1 MTATTPDNAP
11 HTPRVDDLEPNPPAA
26 SRPLVRRLKATR
38 RPRPSLWVS
47 PVPYG
52 LGEQKPNHYLD
63 MIRTVRENW
72 RHPLFAWRILSK
84 GVCDGCAL
92 GVAGFRDWTIDGVHL
107 CTTRLHLLRTNT
119 MGALRERD
127 LADVDRLRAMSGAEL
142 RDLGRL
148 PYPFVRRHGEPGF
161 RRVTWDEA
169 LEVAADAVRAAT
181 SRGRTP
187 AGADRFGFYLTSRG
201 ITNEVYYVAQKVA
214 RFLGTNNVD
223 NAARI
228 CHAPSTGALRKTIG
242 AGATTISYTDV
253 FAADLIVLFGADV
266 ANAQPVFMKYLY
278 LARKQGLKVAVV
290 NPFREPGLDRYWV
303 PSNLESALFGT
314 RMTDEWFPVHTG
326 GDVAFLD
333 GVLKSLIARGAVDEG
348 FVRAHTTGWNELAAR
363 LDGLAIEDLER
374 WSGATRADMER
385 FAEMYAAAR
394 ATILVWSMG
403 MTQHVCGTDNVMAI
417 VNLALARGNVGRP
430 GAGLMPIRGHSGVQG
445 GAEMGAYATAL
456 PGGLPITHETAAA
469 LAAEYGF
476 PIRPEPGLSAAELVD
491 AASRG
496 ELELL
501 WSSGGNFLDTLPDP
515 RAVRAALEQVPV
527 RVHADVVVSSQML
540 VDPPDG
546 GTVVLLP
553 AMTRYE
559 QPGGGTETTTER
571 RIAFSPEIAGRR
583 IGEAWPEWRIYLE
596 LARRVD
602 ADGFRAAG
610 LAALDDGAAIRAE
623 IGRVVPLYD
632 GIQDL
637 RESGDQVQWGGE
649 RLCDGW
655 VFPTADGKAH
665 FGTVVPREL
674 DLPPDRF
681 LLSTRRGKQ
690 FNSMIWRSKDPLTGA
705 HRDDV
710 LMAGDDAARLGLDGG
725 APVWVRSDT
734 GEVAATVKVAPIRS
748 GNVQM
753 FFPEANPLVRP
764 GVRDAASHVPDYNAI
779 VSVVAREVERGDW
792 IAPPSP
798 ETAARPRVGRT
809 TAPR

>member
-1 MTATTPDNAP
+1 VTATTPDNAP
-11 HTPRVDDLEPNPPAA
+11 HTGRVPDAEPNAPPTGM
-26 SRPLVRRLKATR
+26 SGVRRLRGSR

-47 PVPYG
+47 VVPYG

-63 MIRTVRENW
+63 MLRTVRENW
-72 RHPLFAWRILSK
+72 RHPLYAWRILSK

-119 MGALRERD
+119 MGPLHERDLTDVSALRER
-127 LADVDRLRAMSGAEL
+127 SGAEL

-148 PYPFVRRHGEPGF
+148 PFPAVRRHGERGF
-161 RRVTWDEA
+161 RRASWDEA
-169 LEVAADAVRAAT
+169 LGIAADAVRAAKA
-181 SRGRTP
+181 RGRTP

-223 NAARI
+223 NAARV

-242 AGATTISYTDV
+242 AGATTVSYTDV
-253 FAADLIVLFGADV
+253 FATDLVVLFGADV

-290 NPFREPGLDRYWV
+290 NPMREPGLDRYWV
-303 PSNLESALFGT
+303 PSNLESAMFGT
-314 RMTDEWFPVHTG
+314 RMTDEWFQVHTG

-333 GVLKSLIARGAVDEG
+333 GVLKALIASGGVDEA
-348 FVRAHTTGWNELAAR
+348 FVREHTTGWDELVAR
-363 LDGLAIEDLER
+363 LDGLAFDDLER

-385 FAEMYAAAR
+385 FAGMYAAAR
-394 ATILVWSMG
+394 GAILVWSMG
-403 MTQHVCGTDNVMAI
+403 MTQHVCGTDNVLAI

-456 PGGLPITHETAAA
+456 PGGLPITDESAAA
-469 LAAEYGF
+469 LSVAYGF
-476 PIRPEPGLSAAELVD
+476 AIRPEAGLSAAELVD
-491 AASRG
+491 AAGRG

-515 RAVRAALEQVPV
+515 QAVRAALERVPV
-527 RVHADVVVSSQML
+527 RIHADVVVSSQML
-540 VDPPDG
+540 VDPPEG
-546 GTVVLLP
+546 GVVVLLP

-571 RIAFSPEIAGRR
+571 RIAFSPEIPGPR
-583 IGEAWPEWRIYLE
+583 IDEAWPEWRIYLE
-596 LARRVD
+596 LARLVD
-602 ADGFRAAG
+602 PTGFDAAG
-610 LAALDDGAAIRAE
+610 LGGLDDGQAIRDE
-623 IGRVVPLYD
+623 IGRVVPLYE
-632 GIQDL
+632 GIERL

-649 RLCDGW
+649 RLCEGW
-655 VFPTADGKAH
+655 VFPTPDGRAH

-674 DLPPDRF
+674 DLPPGRF

-690 FNSMIWRSKDPLTGA
+690 FNSMVWRSKDPLTGG
-705 HRDDV
+705 HRDSL
-710 LMAGDDAARLGLDGG
+710 LMSAGDAAALGLDDA
-725 APVWVRSDT
+725 APVWVRSET
-734 GEVAATVKVAPIRS
+734 AEVPARVKIAAIRD

-753 FFPEANPLVRP
+753 FFPEANPLVRAD
-764 GVRDAASHVPDYNAI
+764 VRDAASHVPDYNAI
-779 VSVVAREVERGDW
+779 VSVVPRSVDRDGWLAPGDDG
-792 IAPPSP
+792 
-798 ETAARPRVGRT
+798 RPGAVG
-809 TAPR
+809 